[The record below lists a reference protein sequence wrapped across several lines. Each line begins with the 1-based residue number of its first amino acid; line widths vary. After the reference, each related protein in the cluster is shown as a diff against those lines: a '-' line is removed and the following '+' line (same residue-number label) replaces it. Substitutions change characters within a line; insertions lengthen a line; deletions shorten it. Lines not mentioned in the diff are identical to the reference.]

1 MPKAMNAPLHVGY
14 TATRRYGSGVFAG
27 LYGRSSGAFATDPG

>member
-14 TATRRYGSGVFAG
+14 TATRRYGSGVFTG
-27 LYGRSSGAFATDPG
+27 LYGGAFATEPG